1 MLSGWLGEILGVMEA
16 RKRYVLTDYVWE
28 QKLLCWSAVWWCL
41 AQWIQNQ
48 LMLSKSRSYPR
59 MTQRTAASTGIIAIS
74 LNAPDTSHK
83 HTHNNYM
90 S

>member
-41 AQWIQNQ
+41 AQWIQ
-48 LMLSKSRSYPR
+48 KSVD
-59 MTQRTAASTGIIAIS
+59 A
-74 LNAPDTSHK
+74 
-83 HTHNNYM
+83 
-90 S
+90 